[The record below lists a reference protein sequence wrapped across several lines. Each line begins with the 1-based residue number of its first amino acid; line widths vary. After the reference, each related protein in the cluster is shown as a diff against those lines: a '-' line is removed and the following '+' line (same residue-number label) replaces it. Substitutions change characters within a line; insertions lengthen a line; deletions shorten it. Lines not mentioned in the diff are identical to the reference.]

1 MSGPNKL
8 PPRPKAASLF
18 MAVPIVFLGALGLAV
33 AVLFGLT
40 RFGAQQASG
49 DSVIITFSASCI
61 ADARAQLLARADQIG
76 MPATME
82 GGAMTA
88 TLPDMPDAANVI
100 PELMVRQGRLS
111 VVDSSGETVFDNGHI
126 DAVAIDLDEA
136 GMPVTM
142 LKLNAEARAAL
153 KDMDVDIE
161 LQPEIDGEA
170 FPKAKVSD
178 LQETPELSFPS
189 GSGKTSDRMKRAA
202 DRAII
207 LEHGPLPCRVHVT
220 DVAIN
225 GASG

>member
-1 MSGPNKL
+1 MSGPTKL

-33 AVLFGLT
+33 AVLFGVT
-40 RFGAQQASG
+40 RFGDQTASG
-49 DSVIITFSASCI
+49 EQVSIRFGAACI
-61 ADARAQLLARADQIG
+61 DDARAQLLARAAQIG
-76 MPATME
+76 MPASMD
-82 GGAMTA
+82 GGTMTA
-88 TLPDMPDAANVI
+88 TLPDMPDAANLI
-100 PELMVRQGRLS
+100 PELLVRQGRLS
-111 VVDSSGETVFDNGHI
+111 VVDPSGQTVFDNGHI
-126 DAVAIDLDEA
+126 DGVAIDLDEA

-153 KDMDVDIE
+153 KDMDGDTD

-170 FPKAKVSD
+170 FPKSRVST

-189 GSGKTSDRMKRAA
+189 GAGKTSDRMKRAA

-220 DVAIN
+220 DVTVV
-225 GASG
+225 GATE